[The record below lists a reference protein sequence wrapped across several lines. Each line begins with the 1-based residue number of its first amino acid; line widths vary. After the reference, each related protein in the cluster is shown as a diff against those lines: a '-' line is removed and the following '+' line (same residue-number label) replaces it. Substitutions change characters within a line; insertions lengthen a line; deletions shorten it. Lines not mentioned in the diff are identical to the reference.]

1 MDGQVRAERNR
12 KQSVMESSTAK
23 YLGFDF
29 AQRNAKNG
37 EINASEEYNSG

>member
-1 MDGQVRAERNR
+1 MDGQVRAERNH

-29 AQRNAKNG
+29 AREVLKM
-37 EINASEEYNSG
+37 EK